1 MPMLSAF
8 RFLLTLVLISAS
20 LRAQA
25 SRPYCE
31 VKVGKNIVKVFLEA
45 DETVGDGFKP
55 GTAKNYLKLLGLPAD
70 IGVLSEA
77 WICDKAATAKQASGV
92 DLTKEEDANLVR
104 FMIVASDSQ
113 LSESGLKT
121 IKLSALDAGKDK
133 VSFDAKIKAT
143 QDRLQKAGVD
153 NSAYAPKSL
162 EEAHDAAVGMKV
174 VSEGPRHCT
183 LAMES
188 PSVSCIVAY
197 VLAESRLVMITGWF
211 SPGGLAA
218 AAKRTAEIVSLIEDQ
233 TPKWDGVVPPMANA
247 RFNGPDGLFSYKCAD
262 KWQPAS
268 TENTRGFF
276 PPGTQYALLQYPE
289 RTQIGVYPV
298 ITMIYEK
305 ADPAIKLPDYWEFSL
320 KAMDADIK
328 AGIISDVST
337 PRPYPTSS
345 GLPAITTS
353 FSRKDRVKN
362 NCRLVI
368 MMIGPGEFLA
378 TTIVADESAR
388 AEVIQSAWECVD
400 SIDTPSSPKQR
411 VIR

>member
-8 RFLLTLVLISAS
+8 RFLLTLFLISAS

-31 VKVGKNIVKVFLEA
+31 VKVGKNVVKVFLEA

-162 EEAHDAAVGMKV
+162 EEARDAAVGMKV

-276 PPGTQYALLQYPE
+276 PPGTQYALLQYPV

-305 ADPAIKLPDYWEFSL
+305 ADPAIKLSDYWEFSL

-328 AGIISDVST
+328 AGIITDVST

-411 VIR
+411 AIR

>member
-31 VKVGKNIVKVFLEA
+31 VKVGKNVVKVFLEA

-55 GTAKNYLKLLGLPAD
+55 GMAKNYLKLLGLPAD

-104 FMIVASDSQ
+104 FMIIASDSQ

-162 EEAHDAAVGMKV
+162 EEARDAAVGMKV

-276 PPGTQYALLQYPE
+276 PPGTQYALLQYPV

-305 ADPAIKLPDYWEFSL
+305 ADPAIKLSDYWEFSL

-328 AGIISDVST
+328 AGIITDVST

-411 VIR
+411 AIR

>member
-1 MPMLSAF
+1 MLSLI
-8 RFLLTLVLISAS
+8 RFVLALSLVSAS
-20 LRAQA
+20 VHAQEN
-25 SRPYCE
+25 RPYCE
-31 VKVGKNIVKVFLEA
+31 VKVGKNVVKVFLEA
-45 DETVGDGFKP
+45 DEAVGEGFKP
-55 GTAKNYLKLLGLPAD
+55 GTAKNQLKLLGFPND

-77 WICDKAATAKQASGV
+77 WICDKAVVAKLSGGAT
-92 DLTKEEDANLVR
+92 LTKQEEDNLVR
-104 FMIVASDSQ
+104 FMIIASDSQ

-133 VSFDAKIKAT
+133 VSFDAKIKAV
-143 QDRLQKAGVD
+143 QGRLKDAGVD

-162 EEAHDAAVGMKV
+162 EEARAAAIGMKV
-174 VSEGPRHCT
+174 ISEGPRHCT
-183 LAMES
+183 MAMET
-188 PSVSCIVAY
+188 PSVGSIVSY
-197 VLAESRLVMITGWF
+197 VLAESKLVMISGWF
-211 SPGGLAA
+211 NPGGLAA
-218 AAKRTAEIVSLIEDQ
+218 ATKRTAEIVSLIEDQ

-247 RFNGPDGLFSYKCAD
+247 RFNGPDGLFSYKCSD

-268 TENTRGFF
+268 NEDTKAFF
-276 PPGTQYALLQYPE
+276 PPGMKYAMLQYPE
-289 RTQIGVYPV
+289 RTKIGVYPA
-298 ITMIYEK
+298 IIMIYEK
-305 ADPAIKLPDYWEFSL
+305 TDAAINLSDYWEFSL

-328 AGIISDVST
+328 AGITSDVST

-353 FSRKDRVKN
+353 FSRKDRIKN

-411 VIR
+411 AIR